1 MPLRH
6 RAVALALAFAGTF
19 AGSLVGLGCVSVPP
33 VHERALINAEL
44 CSQSLQADDLVKADV
59 YCDLGLQFSPH
70 YADLWVNK
78 GLIAMKKGDHETAK
92 KHFIKALRH
101 NQEQAQAYQNLG
113 VIYFLE
119 GKNGNAHDNFQ
130 RALKV
135 NPDYLEARYNLGLTF
150 IRLNQPDKARKEFRT
165 LIALNPNL
173 ADAHRELGVV
183 EALAENWETSV
194 EHLKRATE
202 LDPNFANAWLDLG
215 GAYLELARF
224 CEATD
229 AFKECVR
236 VNEADAACRNNL
248 SIAARKCTL
257 TDPVLKEVRDTRSAE
272 QTPQS
277 QFELGME
284 MRERGLRREETQAF
298 RRCTQLDGRNARCHF
313 ALHEIYA
320 SEENKR
326 DARNACRNVVKFA
339 PAEEMREQID
349 ACEQY
354 LGQDTY

>member
-1 MPLRH
+1 MPLRL
-6 RAVALALAFAGTF
+6 RAAFIALAVSGAL
-19 AGSLVGLGCVSVPP
+19 GSVGSLGCVTTPP

-44 CSQSLQADDLVKADV
+44 CAQSLQADDLVKAEV

-78 GLIAMKKGDHETAK
+78 GLIAMKRADYELAK

-101 NQEQAQAYQNLG
+101 NQEQAQAYLNLG
-113 VIYFLE
+113 VIYFME

-150 IRLNQPDKARKEFRT
+150 IRLNELDKARKEFRT
-165 LIALNPNL
+165 LIALNPQL
-173 ADAHRELGVV
+173 ADAHRELGVI
-183 EALAENWETSV
+183 EAISSNWETSV

-202 LDPNFANAWLDLG
+202 LDPQHANAWLDLG

-236 VNEADAACRNNL
+236 VNESDAACRNNL
-248 SIAARKCTL
+248 SIATRKCTL
-257 TDPVLKEVRDTRSAE
+257 IDPELKQVRDTNSAE
-272 QTPQS
+272 QTPRA

-284 MRERGLRREETQAF
+284 YRQRGLRREETQAF
-298 RRCTQLDGRNARCHF
+298 RRCTQLDGKNARCHF
-313 ALHEIYA
+313 ALYEIYA

-339 PAEEMREQID
+339 AAEEMGEQI
-349 ACEQY
+349 ATCEQY
-354 LGQDTY
+354 LGQDTF